1 MWEFHTF
8 MKKTR
13 EDAPLNDVG
22 PSIRKIRLASK
33 EKISQQ
39 DLAGRL
45 AARGVSLD
53 RSAVSRIENQ
63 ERGLLDYELIAIA
76 RSLKVP
82 PSDLLPE
89 S

>member
-1 MWEFHTF
+1 

-13 EDAPLNDVG
+13 EDAALNDVG
-22 PSIRKIRLASK
+22 PAIRKMRLASK

-45 AARGVSLD
+45 AARGIWLD
-53 RSAVSRIENQ
+53 RSAISRIENQ
-63 ERGLLDYELIAIA
+63 ERGILDYELIAIA
-76 RSLKVP
+76 NCLKVSP
-82 PSDLLPE
+82 TDLLPK